1 MGSREC
7 GTAYHE
13 EDIPPRVVRHG
24 LEEVRLEETEALG
37 SDRVVHPVLILGAH
51 LQDLLRDGLVEV
63 CSLLRLWCGL
73 GFVEALKNS
82 DAVLL
87 QHVARKIGVRM
98 KLLGLENL
106 RSVTTSML
114 QDEVATSGVLIEEP
128 TRL

>member
-1 MGSREC
+1 M
-7 GTAYHE
+7 
-13 EDIPPRVVRHG
+13 
-24 LEEVRLEETEALG
+24 
-37 SDRVVHPVLILGAH
+37 HPVLILRAH
-51 LQDLLRDGLVEV
+51 LQDLLRDGLAEV
-63 CSLLRLWCGL
+63 CSLLCLWCGL
-73 GFVEALKNS
+73 GLVEALENS

-114 QDEVATSGVLIEEP
+114 QDEVATSGVLVEEP